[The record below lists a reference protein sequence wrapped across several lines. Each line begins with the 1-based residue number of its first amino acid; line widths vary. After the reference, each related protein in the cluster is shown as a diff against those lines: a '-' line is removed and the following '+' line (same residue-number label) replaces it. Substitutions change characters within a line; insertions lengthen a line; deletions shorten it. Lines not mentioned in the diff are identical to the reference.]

1 LSKFYVKNLKHCQE
15 TPIGAC
21 KWRSQDLKSERL
33 LRKIEKYVSKANNG
47 EVNRPKIEEK

>member
-21 KWRSQDLKSERL
+21 KWRSSDLKSEECYG
-33 LRKIEKYVSKANNG
+33 KSKKYVSKANNG
-47 EVNRPKIEEK
+47 EVSRPKIEEK